1 MASSS
6 ADTLSYWERLPDELL
21 LRVIEYVM
29 RRDGRRR
36 WCGSLRGVGRR
47 WRALHDVACTRL
59 GLRNGLTDG
68 MMHALCARLPALT
81 HLNLAGVESLTE
93 DGLRAVGGLPALVN
107 LNLSHCNVTDAVL
120 QELRGCT
127 ALTVL
132 ETSHCVDVTDAGLW
146 ELRDLTALIMLSL
159 RGCFNVTDVGLQ
171 HLTSLAAL
179 LELELLGTSTTK
191 TGRDALK
198 AAIPVLTIHWR

>member
-1 MASSS
+1 
-6 ADTLSYWERLPDELL
+6 
-21 LRVIEYVM
+21 
-29 RRDGRRR
+29 
-36 WCGSLRGVGRR
+36 
-47 WRALHDVACTRL
+47 
-59 GLRNGLTDG
+59 
-68 MMHALCARLPALT
+68 
-81 HLNLAGVESLTE
+81 
-93 DGLRAVGGLPALVN
+93 
-107 LNLSHCNVTDAVL
+107 VL

-132 ETSHCVDVTDAGLW
+132 ETSHCVDVTDVGLW

-171 HLTSLAAL
+171 HLTSLTAL

-198 AAIPVLTIHWR
+198 AAIPGLTIYWR